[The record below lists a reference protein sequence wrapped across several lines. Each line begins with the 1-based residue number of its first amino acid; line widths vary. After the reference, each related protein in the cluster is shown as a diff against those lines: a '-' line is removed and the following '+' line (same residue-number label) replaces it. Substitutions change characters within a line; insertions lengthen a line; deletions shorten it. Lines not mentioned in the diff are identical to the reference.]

1 MSSVLLVLACIVAY
15 MSGLII
21 IMRMTPLLLAR
32 AFDEGLFMV
41 IAAADILGG
50 LLAFGGVIVPLLMFN
65 APTSVRILDFFLLV
79 GILLVALR
87 EALRSLRLE
96 DTGGTFRVS
105 RIIAGTYGLF
115 LAAAAVFYIIQLF
128 LPLTS

>member
-1 MSSVLLVLACIVAY
+1 MSSVLLVLACLVAY
-15 MSGLII
+15 ISGLIM
-21 IMRMTPLLLAR
+21 IMRMTPLLLVR

-50 LLAFGGVIVPLLMFN
+50 LLAFGGVVVLLLMFN
-65 APTSVRILDFFLLV
+65 ATISVRVLDFFLLA

-87 EALRSLRLE
+87 QALHSLRL
-96 DTGGTFRVS
+96 DGIMGTFRVS

-115 LAAAAVFYIIQLF
+115 LAAAAVFYIVQLF
-128 LPLTS
+128 LPTSS